1 LPLTKLTDRWP
12 CALHRSYNF
21 TCSSSMRASGCFR
34 RREVRLILLR
44 GITKR
49 RPPSYM
55 QLSCMGTKKLSW
67 WTPLLKPVS
76 FPSSRCN
83 SDRHLY
89 NSHHFLAQYSHPQMD
104 PVSLFTPKARPRFSL
119 RIIGKRL
126 DRLRESAW
134 KFQSFL
140 FRVQF

>member
-1 LPLTKLTDRWP
+1 
-12 CALHRSYNF
+12 
-21 TCSSSMRASGCFR
+21 
-34 RREVRLILLR
+34 
-44 GITKR
+44 
-49 RPPSYM
+49 M

-83 SDRHLY
+83 SGVPFLAHVLSLRLSFTYPLEDRHLY
-89 NSHHFLAQYSHPQMD
+89 NLHHFLAQYSHPQVD